1 MFCVVG
7 EVTLDII
14 CDTAFG
20 YKLDCLHNPSN
31 ELAVA
36 FEQQLTLQSAGD
48 LTYLIAAISI
58 PGVARLLASDWLYRH
73 RTLVG
78 KIPTLRTVELLV
90 DSMHRI
96 RKISREILRAKTTDL
111 RVPPDDVSTKQNIL
125 SLMVRAQKAELDA
138 NPVAEVMSD
147 MAMVEHAYTF
157 LITGHEPIAMSLT
170 WVRCVPPR
178 RIYCLQGHRHSGSS
192 RTTPRA
198 SAACVRR

>member
-7 EVTLDII
+7 KVTLDII

-20 YKLDCLHNPSN
+20 YKTDCLHNPAN

-36 FEQQLTLQSAGD
+36 FEQLLDLQSGDDMARLVAG
-48 LTYLIAAISI
+48 ISI
-58 PGVARLLASDWLYRH
+58 PGVAHLLASDWLYRH
-73 RTLVG
+73 RALVG
-78 KIPTLRTVELLV
+78 KIPTLRNVELLI

-96 RKISREILRAKTTDL
+96 RKISREILRAKTADL
-111 RVPPDDVSTKQNIL
+111 SVPLDDMSTKQDIM
-125 SLMVRAQKAELDA
+125 SLIVRAHKAELDA
-138 NPVAEVMSD
+138 NPVAEVISD
-147 MAMVEHAYTF
+147 KAMVDQVLNI
-157 LITGHEPIAMSLT
+157 LITGHEPVALGLT

-178 RIYCLQGHRHSGSS
+178 LIYCLTGHRHSGSS